1 MDQLGTN
8 VSTEHANVASD
19 DRIKVQQVSADVE
32 LPIDTSMYVEPKEE
46 SKDDVQH
53 PTGST
58 IITID
63 ESGIIRNMESGIKN
77 LAIIDNFDSSNN
89 LGSKIPSSIASIN
102 SRTDSTNNNLDT
114 FNTTEANRDI
124 KEMAIGLQNRV
135 EQEIKDIFNITK
147 IKNTQKIEDTKSD
160 KERKFSFESY
170 YSLSDDEEWSDLSHN
185 DSSASTIKTSHHITP
200 YNRF

>member
-8 VSTEHANVASD
+8 IRTAHANVTTD

-32 LPIDTSMYVEPKEE
+32 VQIDTSMYVEPKEE

-53 PTGST
+53 PTGSI

-63 ESGIIRNMESGIKN
+63 ESGTIRNMESGIKH

-89 LGSKIPSSIASIN
+89 LGSKILSSIASIN
-102 SRTDSTNNNLDT
+102 SHTDSTNNNLDI

-124 KEMAIGLQNRV
+124 Q
-135 EQEIKDIFNITK
+135 
-147 IKNTQKIEDTKSD
+147 
-160 KERKFSFESY
+160 
-170 YSLSDDEEWSDLSHN
+170 
-185 DSSASTIKTSHHITP
+185 
-200 YNRF
+200 